1 MNTEKWPEDI
11 QRGEFRAAFNMS
23 LPSGDCLYGQ
33 ETDWKVTDK

>member
-1 MNTEKWPEDI
+1 MNTETWPEDI
-11 QRGEFRAAFNMS
+11 QRGEFRAAFKMT